1 MKKLLYLICV
11 IIFCSSFVSYEKK
24 GSSNMCCINN
34 KMSNNIKVLF
44 STTMGD
50 IEIKLFNETPV
61 HRDNFIKNVK
71 EGAYDGILFHRVIK
85 DFMIQGGDPKSKTA
99 KAGEMLGG
107 SDYCAEI
114 PAEFVYPELFHKKG
128 AVAAARTGD
137 NVNPEK
143 KSSGSQFYIVTGKV
157 FNNSELVQIEKNFQ
171 NRQMQAL
178 FENLVKDHRTE
189 IMNLRRNRDSIGLQT
204 LQELL
209 IQQTKDS
216 LDGNLF
222 KFTDQ
227 QREIYT
233 TIGGTPHLDNSYTV
247 FGEVTK
253 GMEIVEKIQSV
264 ATDANDRP
272 VSDVRI
278 IKAIVVE

>member
-1 MKKLLYLICV
+1 MDLYDKAHL
-11 IIFCSSFVSYEKK
+11 
-24 GSSNMCCINN
+24 MQQD
-34 KMSNNIKVLF
+34 L
-44 STTMGD
+44 
-50 IEIKLFNETPV
+50 PV
-61 HRDNFIKNVK
+61 F
-71 EGAYDGILFHRVIK
+71 
-85 DFMIQGGDPKSKTA
+85 Q
-99 KAGEMLGG
+99 
-107 SDYCAEI
+107 AEI

-157 FNNSELVQIEKNFQ
+157 FNNNELVQIEKNFQ

-253 GMEIVEKIQSV
+253 GMEVVEKIQSV